1 MKKRIMVL
9 GGKLF
14 TNCAYNNGEYTIE
27 KNNIISKL
35 KEKFIIDDFSNNAL
49 TSINALNYIN
59 TFINERNYNSCILQL
74 GEMDNDS
81 NVFKDNLQAIIDSLK
96 AINVKPILVGLSEN
110 NCENKKNQY
119 IIDELAEKNK
129 VALINGRNS
138 INQYIANTD
147 TQIRR
152 TIIKLS
158 N

>member
-14 TNCAYNNGEYTIE
+14 TNYAYNNGEYTIE

-49 TSINALNYIN
+49 TSINALKYIN
-59 TFINERNYNSCILQL
+59 TFINERNYSSCILQL

-96 AINVKPILVGLSEN
+96 AINVKPILVGLSEK

-129 VALINGRNS
+129 VSLINGRNS

>member
-14 TNCAYNNGEYTIE
+14 TNYAYNNGEYTIE

-59 TFINERNYNSCILQL
+59 TFINERNYSSCILQL

>member
-14 TNCAYNNGEYTIE
+14 TNYAYNNGEYTIE

-129 VALINGRNS
+129 VDLINGRNS

>member
-14 TNCAYNNGEYTIE
+14 TNYAYNNGEYTIE

-59 TFINERNYNSCILQL
+59 TFINERNYSSCILQL

-129 VALINGRNS
+129 VDLINGRNS

>member
-14 TNCAYNNGEYTIE
+14 TNYAYNNGEYTIE

-35 KEKFIIDDFSNNAL
+35 KEKFIIDDFTNNGL

>member
-14 TNCAYNNGEYTIE
+14 TNYAYNNGEYTIE

>member
-14 TNCAYNNGEYTIE
+14 TNYAYNNGEYTIE

-74 GEMDNDS
+74 DEMDNDS

-129 VALINGRNS
+129 VSLINGRNS

>member
-1 MKKRIMVL
+1 
-9 GGKLF
+9 
-14 TNCAYNNGEYTIE
+14 
-27 KNNIISKL
+27 
-35 KEKFIIDDFSNNAL
+35 
-49 TSINALNYIN
+49 
-59 TFINERNYNSCILQL
+59 
-74 GEMDNDS
+74 MDNDS

>member
-14 TNCAYNNGEYTIE
+14 TNYAYNNGEYTIE

-49 TSINALNYIN
+49 TSINALKYIN
-59 TFINERNYNSCILQL
+59 TFINERNYSSCILQL

-81 NVFKDNLQAIIDSLK
+81 NVFKDNLQTIIDSLK
-96 AINVKPILVGLSEN
+96 AINVKPILVGLSEK

-129 VALINGRNS
+129 VSLINGRNS
-138 INQYIANTD
+138 MNQYIAKTD

>member
-14 TNCAYNNGEYTIE
+14 TNYAYNNGEYTIE

-49 TSINALNYIN
+49 TSINALKYIN
-59 TFINERNYNSCILQL
+59 TFINERNYSSCILQL